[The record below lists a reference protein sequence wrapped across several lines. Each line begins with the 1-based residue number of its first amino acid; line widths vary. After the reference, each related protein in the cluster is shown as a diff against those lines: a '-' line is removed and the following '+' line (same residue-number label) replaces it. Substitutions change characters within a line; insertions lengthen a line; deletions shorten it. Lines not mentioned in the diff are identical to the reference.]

1 MEATVMPA
9 PLGTA
14 APAGE
19 LVVVAYHYVRDLPH
33 TRFPRLKGLPIDVF
47 RRQLDGFAQRFE
59 LTTLAGALEY
69 LGGRRRPTRPLCLL
83 TFDDGVKEHY
93 TDVLPI
99 LLERGI
105 GACFFP
111 ATSCVEGR
119 VAPVHM
125 IHFLMAAC
133 ELADLQ
139 KSLREVLPERLQ
151 VPVDPAAVARAY
163 PWDSA
168 DAGGFKYLLNF
179 VLPGEV
185 RDEAIAG
192 IFAAHLGDE
201 PAFARDLYVTWDQL
215 VEMQA
220 HGMVIGGH
228 SHAHRALSTLTPEE
242 QRDDLG
248 VSTGLLHR
256 HLRAQE
262 HWPFAYPYGWHDD
275 STVAIV
281 RDFYTCAFT
290 VESGPNAP
298 AADAYRLRRFDTV
311 QLLPA

>member
-1 MEATVMPA
+1 MVMPA
-9 PLGTA
+9 QSGTA
-14 APAGE
+14 APPGE

-47 RRQLDGFAQRFE
+47 RRQLDAFAQRFE
-59 LTTLAGALEY
+59 LITLAGALEY
-69 LGGRRRPTRPLCLL
+69 LRGRRRATRPLCLL

-99 LLERGI
+99 LRDRGLA
-105 GACFFP
+105 ACFFP

-139 KSLREVLPERLQ
+139 RSLRDLLPARLD

-168 DAGGFKYLLNF
+168 DAGQFKYLLNF
-179 VLPGEV
+179 VLPSDV
-185 RDEAIAG
+185 RDGAVAAL
-192 IFAAHLGDE
+192 FAAHLGDE
-201 PAFARDLYVTWDQL
+201 RSFARDLYVNWDQL

-220 HGMVIGGH
+220 HGMIIGGH
-228 SHAHRALSTLTPEE
+228 SHAHRALSTMTLDE
-242 QRDDLG
+242 QRDDLS
-248 VSTGLLHR
+248 VSTGLLR
-256 HLRAQE
+256 QHLKAQE

-275 STVAIV
+275 SSVAAV
-281 RDFYTCAFT
+281 RELYTCAFT